1 MRLSI
6 STVLMLLV
14 FFMVMATASSV
25 VGAATFDEQLHKKI
39 LPMSPEN
46 SLKTM
51 VLQDGYHMEIVAA
64 EPLIEEPVTM
74 AFDGNGRIYVA
85 EMLTYMQD
93 ADSSGTFKSIS
104 RIKRLEDKDGDGLFE
119 SFTIFADNLL
129 LPRMISTLD
138 DGRILIRQTNTLDL
152 LLLTDTDGDGV
163 ADKRETIYD
172 GGKRGGNLEHQP
184 SGLIYS
190 LDNWLYVTYTN
201 MRYKFIGGKIIAEKI
216 HTAGGQWGLA
226 QDKAGRHYFSTAG
239 GQNPAYGF
247 QAPIVYGAIKV
258 AGEQAKGYR
267 EVFPIDTT
275 PDVQGG
281 LSMLR
286 EDNTLNHFTGGGGQ
300 SIYLGGVFDDMDGD
314 HIIPEPVGNLIRRSK
329 VTRSEG
335 HTIVSNPYQS
345 QRKEFVVSS
354 DANFRPVWTDT
365 APDGSLMVL
374 DMYRGIIQEGN
385 WTKKG
390 SYLRG
395 VIDQYGF
402 DKVIGRG
409 RLYRITKA
417 GAPLFTLP
425 KMFKQTPMQLVA
437 HLSHK
442 NRWWRLEAQKLIV
455 LSGDKSVVP
464 VLKTIL
470 LNSTNIDER
479 IHALWTLQGLGIVD
493 KSILKNLLTNK
504 ELGKKVLTVQDSELI
519 VQAIRVSEQLV
530 AKGDEDI
537 LKDWR
542 ESAESKNI
550 EIAQQ
555 AVLSANYLQTL
566 NRQAILTAAQ
576 HNFPDA
582 QGLKAIA
589 RSINRQ
595 AEEKARRE
603 MLASGNADFAK
614 AMIAGEKA
622 FKGNCANCHG
632 ENGKGTLMAT
642 GNGTS
647 MLVAPSLHKNPRVQ
661 GNTSLLTNIAL
672 KGMDGKIDGKS
683 YAGVMMPS
691 VASNGDDY
699 VANVL
704 TYIRNDF
711 GNKGSMVTS
720 DDVATI
726 KKNSPARE
734 ALWTQAALE
743 QTFNQEITI
752 KDKWQVSANFEV
764 SHNRPLKYLI
774 DGKSGNKTPFFSS
787 ADTRMAG
794 DTITLELPQAVLL
807 SEIEIDFVSWGG
819 RNFHSSHYDIA
830 LSIDGKNW
838 HVLNRVKNLNDYR
851 ITQALGHQAKFLR
864 IINQKGGGEW
874 KIGEINL
881 FGGEAL
887 SLKEK

>member
-1 MRLSI
+1 MAS
-6 STVLMLLV
+6 SSFTGLMLAAVTGISAV
-14 FFMVMATASSV
+14 FPVYADV
-25 VGAATFDEQLHKKI
+25 FDADLHKKI
-39 LPMSPEN
+39 LPMSPQD

-51 VLQDGYHMEIVAA
+51 VLQDGYTMEIVAA

-93 ADSSGTFKSIS
+93 VNSTGTFKSVS

-163 ADKRETIYD
+163 ADKRETVYQ

-201 MRYKFIGGKIIAEKI
+201 KRYKFTDGNIIAEKI

-226 QDKAGRHYFSTAG
+226 HDKAGRHYFSTAG
-239 GQNPAYGF
+239 GQNPAFGF
-247 QAPIVYGAIKV
+247 QAPIVYGEIKV

-281 LSMLR
+281 LPMLR

-300 SIYLGGVFDDMDGD
+300 SIYLGGVFDDMAGD
-314 HIIPEPVGNLIRRSK
+314 HIIPEPVGNMIRRSK
-329 VTRSEG
+329 VNRSEG

-409 RLYRITKA
+409 RLYRITKD

-425 KMFKQTPMQLVA
+425 KMFAQTPAQLVQ

-464 VLKTIL
+464 ALKTIL
-470 LNSTNIDER
+470 LNSTNVDER
-479 IHALWTLQGLGIVD
+479 IHALWTLAGLGIVD
-493 KSILKNLLTNK
+493 KSILETLFTNK
-504 ELGKKVLTVQDSELI
+504 EFTNKALAKKVLTTQDSELV

-530 AKGDEDI
+530 GKGDKDI
-537 LKDWR
+537 VNHWR
-542 ESAESKNI
+542 KLADSKNI

-555 AVLSANYLQTL
+555 AVLSANYLQTS
-566 NRQAILTAAQ
+566 NRQEMLTAAQ

-589 RSINRQ
+589 KSVNRK
-595 AEEKARRE
+595 AEEKARRQL
-603 MLASGNADFAK
+603 LAAGDADFAK
-614 AMIAGEKA
+614 AMIAGKKS

-632 ENGKGTLMAT
+632 ENGKGTQMGDL
-642 GNGTS
+642 
-647 MLVAPSLHKNPRVQ
+647 LVAPSFHKNPRVR
-661 GNTSLLTNIAL
+661 GNISLLTNITL

-683 YAGVMMPS
+683 YAGGMMPS

-726 KKNSPARE
+726 KKNSPMRD
-734 ALWTQAALE
+734 ALWTQEALE
-743 QTFNQEITI
+743 QTFNQAIGN
-752 KDKWQVSANFEV
+752 KDNWQISASFEV

-787 ADTRMAG
+787 ADTRMVG

-807 SEIEIDFVSWGG
+807 SEIEIDFVSWGV
-819 RNFHSSHYDIA
+819 RKFHSSHYDIA

-838 HVLNRVKNLNDYR
+838 HVLNRVKNLKVYR

-864 IINQKGGGEW
+864 IINQKDGGEW

-881 FGGEAL
+881 IGRK
-887 SLKEK
+887 SK

>member
-1 MRLSI
+1 MASSFFTGLVLFAASGI
-6 STVLMLLV
+6 STVLPVYADV
-14 FFMVMATASSV
+14 FDAN
-25 VGAATFDEQLHKKI
+25 LHKKI
-39 LPMSPEN
+39 LPMSAQD

-51 VLQDGYHMEIVAA
+51 VLQDGYTMEIVAA

-93 ADSSGTFKSIS
+93 VNSTGTFKSVS

-119 SFTIFADNLL
+119 SYTIFADNLL

-152 LLLTDTDGDGV
+152 LLLTDTNGDGV
-163 ADKRETIYD
+163 ADKRETVYQ

-201 MRYKFIGGKIIAEKI
+201 KRYKFIDGKIIAEKI

-226 QDKAGRHYFSTAG
+226 HDKAGRHYFSTAG

-329 VTRSEG
+329 VTRQGG
-335 HTIVSNPYQS
+335 HTVISHPYQS
-345 QRKEFVVSS
+345 QQKEFVVSS

-402 DKVIGRG
+402 DKVIGLG
-409 RLYRITKA
+409 RLYRITKDN
-417 GAPLFTLP
+417 APLYDLP
-425 KMFKQTPMQLVA
+425 KMFKETPRQLVE

-464 VLKTIL
+464 ALKTIL
-470 LNSTNIDER
+470 LNSTNVDER
-479 IHALWTLQGLGIVD
+479 IHALWTLAGLGIVD
-493 KSILKNLLTNK
+493 KTIVETLFINK
-504 ELGKKVLTVQDSELI
+504 EFTKKVPTAQDNELA

-530 AKGDEDI
+530 AKGDDDI
-537 LKDWR
+537 VKYWHKL
-542 ESAESKNI
+542 ANSKNI

-555 AVLSANYLQTL
+555 AVLSANYLQIENSKEML
-566 NRQAILTAAQ
+566 ATAQ
-576 HNFPDA
+576 KNFPEA

-589 RSINRQ
+589 RSINRK
-595 AEEKARRE
+595 AEEKARRKQ
-603 MLASGNADFAK
+603 LAAGNADYAK

-632 ENGKGTLMAT
+632 ENGKGTKMGDL
-642 GNGTS
+642 
-647 MLVAPSLHKNPRVQ
+647 LVAPSFHKNPRVR
-661 GNTSLLTNIAL
+661 GNISLLTNIVL

-683 YAGVMMPS
+683 YAGGMMPS
-691 VASNGDDY
+691 VASNGDEY
-699 VANVL
+699 LASVL
-704 TYIRNDF
+704 TYIRNEF

-726 KKNSPARE
+726 KKNSPVRE
-734 ALWTQAALE
+734 MLWTQESLQQA
-743 QTFNQEITI
+743 FNQKITN
-752 KDKWQVSANFEV
+752 KDNWQVSANFEV
-764 SHNRPLKYLI
+764 SHNRPLTYLI
-774 DGKSGNKTPFFSS
+774 DGKSGNKAPFFSS

-794 DTITLELPQAVLL
+794 DTITVELAEAVLL
-807 SEIEIDFVSWGG
+807 SEIEIDFVSFGG
-819 RNFHSSHYDIA
+819 SKFHSSHYDIA
-830 LSIDGKNW
+830 LSIEGKNW
-838 HVLNRVKNLNDYR
+838 TVLNRVKNLKDYR
-851 ITQALGHQAKFLR
+851 ITQALGHQAKFIR
-864 IINQKGGGEW
+864 IVNKEDGREW
-874 KIGEINL
+874 RISEINL

-887 SLKEK
+887 NIIEK